1 MAARKRTTNERSCI
15 TTFFPKKSK
24 PTSDAGSEP
33 EGREDNSHRRYFRIA
48 VILNISLISTSYD
61 SRSGPIEDIDDSPG
75 PSVRSNVEITP
86 PQSLPTLLNDLATV
100 SSPASLS
107 DEEKYQILISVGA
120 KLKKYPINS
129 HRRRFQPHWYESFP
143 WIRYSASVDGIFC
156 APCFIFSKTRLNSEF
171 VSTPFQNWKNAT
183 GVSRGALNRHSAS
196 QTHQQCVELAASF
209 RCVMEKKVGSIKS
222 QLSEAYDKQ
231 VETNT
236 AALLAI
242 VDSIQFLVKQGL
254 GLRGSN
260 WDKSAKREDGNFSHL
275 LDLVSKY
282 SPELQCHIL
291 HSPRNARYLSPKIQN
306 ELIAVNGDMIRRS
319 IVNECNS
326 CLFWSVMADETTDV
340 STKEQVSVCIRYVR
354 KNSLHK
360 LEVCEEFLGFS
371 SVSIAN
377 AEAIT
382 SAIVG
387 LASGVGLNMDKL
399 VGKGFDGA

>member
-1 MAARKRTTNERSCI
+1 M
-15 TTFFPKKSK
+15 
-24 PTSDAGSEP
+24 
-33 EGREDNSHRRYFRIA
+33 
-48 VILNISLISTSYD
+48 
-61 SRSGPIEDIDDSPG
+61 
-75 PSVRSNVEITP
+75 
-86 PQSLPTLLNDLATV
+86 
-100 SSPASLS
+100 
-107 DEEKYQILISVGA
+107 
-120 KLKKYPINS
+120 
-129 HRRRFQPHWYESFP
+129 
-143 WIRYSASVDGIFC
+143 
-156 APCFIFSKTRLNSEF
+156 
-171 VSTPFQNWKNAT
+171 STPFQNWKNAT
-183 GVSRGALNRHSAS
+183 GVSRGALNHHSAS
-196 QTHQQCVELAASF
+196 QIHQQCVELAASF

-222 QLSEAYDKQ
+222 QLSEAYNKQ

-242 VDSIQFLVKQGL
+242 VDSIQFLAKQGL

-275 LDLVSKY
+275 LDLSKY
-282 SPELQCHIL
+282 SPELQCHLL

-319 IVNECNS
+319 IANECNS

-399 VGKGFDGA
+399 VGKGFDGASTMSGHVSGVSARLQQLYPNAKYFTHCRNHALNLVIIAGCNSVPDVHNFMSLHILVDHFKSSSTQEALLADCVEDEPLPYRKFQGIPVFSDTHWLTRVDSIDCLVRNYRSVCEAVEGWFHWSKCKGC